1 MTVSQ
6 EAAAADATSE
16 QHSGGTGTSPKA
28 RPEWLVIT
36 PEGQK
41 YLDAVVQMATAPP
54 GVVRVPSQ
62 GLRVP
67 DLSPFTLYG
76 SPDEYP
82 WCGDE
87 VWEVWHGNP
96 LGFHAIQV
104 LPTGEV
110 LDGGLSAYEV
120 VEDRLLRDWIIDPAR
135 GEYSRLR
142 EVACL
147 YGSETFDPNLFGM
160 YGPEVFHDRRNDV
173 ICEAHELLQRVGGF
187 GWLLERL
194 ECMGTTDPYVALA
207 LRPHIGRR
215 FSQQSYD
222 ALRWE
227 FEAHRGELLHP
238 DDQPLADIRYRPAEG
253 R

>member
-1 MTVSQ
+1 MTVS
-6 EAAAADATSE
+6 EKAAAPVASSE
-16 QHSGGTGTSPKA
+16 RGSGGAGPSLKA
-28 RPEWLVIT
+28 RPVWLVIT

-41 YLDAVVQMATAPP
+41 YLDAVVHMATAPP
-54 GVVRVPSQ
+54 GVVWVPSE
-62 GLRVP
+62 GLPLP
-67 DLSPFTLYG
+67 DLSPFELYG

-82 WCGDE
+82 WCEDD
-87 VWEVWHGNP
+87 VWEAWHGNP
-96 LGFHAIQV
+96 LGFRAIQV
-104 LPTGEV
+104 VSTGEV
-110 LDGGLSAYEV
+110 LDGGLSGYEV
-120 VEDRLLRDWIIDPAR
+120 VEERLLRDWIIDPAH

-147 YGSETFDPNLFGM
+147 YGSETFDPNLFGT
-160 YGPEVFHDRRNDV
+160 YGPEVFNDRRNDV
-173 ICEAHELLQRVGGF
+173 IGEALDLLRRVGGF

-215 FSQQSYD
+215 FGQQSYD

-238 DDQPLADIRYRPAEG
+238 DDQPLADIGYKAAQG